1 MVQLYT
7 QDSVYALLHGDTEAL
22 LLLVVANATLYA
34 GGAALGAS
42 RRTSE
47 LDIHT
52 VATPACSAN
61 GPWSACETVRRPAAL
76 LLQSLA
82 ASESVPLM
90 TWTCSRRQHPR
101 LLCQR
106 PSGSQTSFW

>member
-7 QDSVYALLHGDTEAL
+7 QDSVYALLHGDTQNL

-52 VATPACSAN
+52 VTTAACSAD
-61 GPWSACETVRRPAAL
+61 GPWSACETVRGLYAL
-76 LLQSLA
+76 VGSIA
-82 ASESVPLM
+82 GSDVVPRS
-90 TWTCSRRQHPR
+90 T
-101 LLCQR
+101 
-106 PSGSQTSFW
+106 

>member
-7 QDSVYALLHGDTEAL
+7 QDSVYALLHGDTESL

-52 VATPACSAN
+52 VTTAACSAN
-61 GPWSACETVRRPAAL
+61 GPWSACETVRRLYAL
-76 LLQSLA
+76 LGSLA
-82 ASESVPLM
+82 GSFLLMGHPHPAS
-90 TWTCSRRQHPR
+90 TATCS
-101 LLCQR
+101 CQQF
-106 PSGSQTSFW
+106 PSNWASC